1 MHFLVYLVVKEG
13 GGEGE
18 EEYTLLNRIERLHG
32 KSFWFRLLSIWKELI
47 DKNVFNSPI
56 LEELLP
62 VTFPPPI
69 RNPLLAHIRPK

>member
-32 KSFWFRLLSIWKELI
+32 NFFWFRLLRIWKELI
-47 DKNVFNSPI
+47 KCVQQSD
-56 LEELLP
+56 LGELLP
-62 VTFPPPI
+62 VTFPPHI